1 MVTLL
6 YHWNFTGDNTL
17 QVNDVI
23 SDSESTLKAVFKSRG
38 TITSSSFSRENDGII
53 LNNNDYVI
61 ENGVINFN
69 GGYYIDLEGLN
80 TAEFGGNLSIEMAV
94 QNHKRDIKAV
104 YFLSVGEESGT
115 NQAFINARF
124 NGNDGKNKMFFGVR
138 TDSTTDVNY
147 TERKIDEDNNTVIDD
162 SDEHHY
168 IFSFN
173 YDSSGSSVKF
183 YIDGDKKGENTADL
197 EKGLTTTARSTNFIG
212 TRKVEGTGVT
222 YLNGVVKYL
231 KIYQNSI
238 SNSEAESIYNNYN
251 TSPYLSNISNG
262 TNGDKFTRRHDDVGS
277 YFTNNPSISSFAIL
291 GNQLGLKNNNI
302 EYKIYK
308 FTSGSTIN
316 IGDNFNYIPISGKDN
331 FIILKYNSI
340 YFRVTQTSVLSN
352 ENAKYKCEISL
363 NNTDNFTEVC
373 TNKGFGDN
381 YTYTNNNINFE
392 IVFGGAEFLVSNNN
406 EICFHEDTLIDTD
419 QGKIKIKNL
428 KSFHTINNSNVLYL
442 IKSDTKYQELVLI
455 KQNAFDFNKPN
466 TDIILTKSHL
476 ININNEIIPVHKLI
490 NNDTVIKI
498 RNNNSSVYNM
508 ILLNK
513 NFINIG
519 NLKLNVIGISEKSN
533 QLLDISK
540 EKGIESLDLK
550 FSKNTIINLKLC
562 NFKNF

>member
-38 TITSSSFSRENDGII
+38 TITSSSFSRGDDGII

-104 YFLSVGEESGT
+104 YFLSVGEDNGT

-124 NGNDGKNKMFFGVR
+124 NGNDSNNKMFFGVR
-138 TDSTTDVNY
+138 TDSTTNVSY

-197 EKGLTTTARSTNFIG
+197 EKALTTTARSTNFIG

-238 SNSEAESIYNNYN
+238 SDSEAESIYNNYN

-277 YFTNNPSISSFAIL
+277 YFTNNPSIASFAIL

-316 IGDNFNYIPISGKDN
+316 IGDNFNYIPIIGKDN